1 MNVTARFEEHRGIRC
16 VLAEDAKWP
25 SPANFYL
32 IPQGSGF
39 AMIDVG
45 CGGPDGAGYLKAALA
60 HWQLEPADCTK
71 VVLSHAHPDH
81 MGAMAWFLERSQ
93 PEVFIHQLDV
103 KGATQPSH
111 LNTTFDIPLAVAA
124 CTGHPGFE
132 GLSGLDILDY
142 FSGTGCWMGA
152 APGVAAVE
160 EGDCLEI
167 GDFCFEVLHTPGHS
181 PGHIALFDREK
192 GLLLP
197 GDMVGAIP
205 AWYTPASGGLM
216 GYLASLDKLA
226 AAEADWMLPAHG
238 PVIHNP
244 GEAVAW
250 VRGKLMNRENK
261 ILEAL
266 GRGERSFMELNAL
279 LFPTPFVQFFPGC
292 GILESHLQKL
302 ENEGRIERPAG
313 NDRIV
318 VC

>member
-1 MNVTARFEEHRGIRC
+1 MERNVRFEEHNGILC

-25 SPANFYL
+25 SPANFYI
-32 IPQGSGF
+32 IPEDSGF

-45 CGGPDGAGYLKAALA
+45 CGGPDGAEYLKAALA
-60 HWQLEPADCTK
+60 HWQLKPTDCGQ

-81 MGAMAWFLERSQ
+81 MGAMGWLLERAR
-93 PEVFIHQLDV
+93 PKVFIHSLDV
-103 KGATQPSH
+103 EGATNPPH
-111 LNTTFDIPLAVAA
+111 LNATFDIPMITERCASL
-124 CTGHPGFE
+124 PGFE
-132 GLSGLDILDY
+132 GLASFDILDY
-142 FSGTGCWMGA
+142 FAGTSCLMSGATHVEAM
-152 APGVAAVE
+152 E
-160 EGDCLEI
+160 EGDQLVL
-167 GDFCFEVLHTPGHS
+167 GTHVFEVVHTPGHS
-181 PGHIALFDREK
+181 PGHIALFERDE

-216 GYLASLDKLA
+216 GYLASLDKLVT
-226 AAEADWMLPAHG
+226 AEAECMLPAHG

-244 GEAVAW
+244 GETIAW
-250 VRGKLMNRENK
+250 VRSKLMQREEK

-266 GRGERSFMELNAL
+266 SRGERSFMELNAV

-302 ENEGRIERPAG
+302 EIEGRIIRQEG

-318 VC
+318 LF